1 MTTSL
6 ASAASDC
13 GFTGN
18 HALVTGGAGFI
29 GSHLVDALVQANTVT
44 VLDDRSSGSL
54 SNVHPQVRFV
64 EGDIR
69 ERETVAAILED
80 VDVVFHQ
87 AGQVSVEASIENPV
101 ESQSVNVGGTIE
113 LLDCARQADVRVVA
127 ASSAAVYGHPSS
139 VPVRESARLRP
150 TSPYGVD
157 KLALDQYTR
166 RFAELYGLPT
176 VALRYFNVYGPRQS
190 ATSYSG
196 VISTFLEQAR
206 RGDPLTVHGEGTQT
220 RDFIHVSDVVR
231 ANIRAATTRYT
242 GEAFNIGTGSKTSID
257 ELADRI
263 RQLVTADSDIVHVD
277 GRRGDIEHS
286 CAETEKAKTL
296 LDFEP
301 RVGLTEGLETLLP
314 VGWTDKST
322 RSGQSD
328 GSKSRTT

>member
-1 MTTSL
+1 MPAWRIGWPMTTSL
-6 ASAASDC
+6 TSAASDS

-29 GSHLVDALVQANTVT
+29 GSHLVDALMQANTVT

-54 SNVHPQVRFV
+54 SNVHPQVRFI
-64 EGDIR
+64 EGDVR
-69 ERETVAAILED
+69 DRETVETAMED

-87 AGQVSVEASIENPV
+87 AGLVSVEGSIARPV
-101 ESQSVNVGGTIE
+101 ESHSVNVSGTIE

-157 KLALDQYTR
+157 KLALDQYTQ

-176 VALRYFNVYGPRQS
+176 VVLRYFNVYGPRQS
-190 ATSYSG
+190 TTTYSG
-196 VISTFLEQAR
+196 VISTFLDQAR
-206 RGDPLTVHGEGTQT
+206 RDSPVTVHGDGSQT

-231 ANIRAATTRYT
+231 ANMLAATTRYT
-242 GEAFNIGTGSKTSID
+242 GEAFNIGTGNETSVE
-257 ELADRI
+257 ELAS
-263 RQLVTADSDIVHVD
+263 LVCELVSSDSDVAYVD
-277 GRRGDIEHS
+277 GRTADIERS
-286 CAETEKAKTL
+286 CAGTEKANTL

-301 RVGLTEGLETLLP
+301 RVGLTDGLETLFP
-314 VGWTDKST
+314 VGWEP
-322 RSGQSD
+322 RA
-328 GSKSRTT
+328 SK